1 MSRIET
7 RLQSSTDLHSTIGC
21 PSWRRYD
28 ISYEYYINLIVSHI
42 HMREKNLSVPVINLV
57 LHVQIVRVVHETS
70 SEGNAQFAFQ
80 ELRDR
85 VINMHILPPNEY

>member
-1 MSRIET
+1 
-7 RLQSSTDLHSTIGC
+7 
-21 PSWRRYD
+21 
-28 ISYEYYINLIVSHI
+28 
-42 HMREKNLSVPVINLV
+42 MREKNLSVPVINLV

-85 VINMHILPPNEY
+85 VINMHILPPNEYWGNVICVKPDRSRSEVQWDLIHNKVEV

>member
-1 MSRIET
+1 
-7 RLQSSTDLHSTIGC
+7 
-21 PSWRRYD
+21 
-28 ISYEYYINLIVSHI
+28 
-42 HMREKNLSVPVINLV
+42 MREKNLSVPVINLV

-85 VINMHILPPNEY
+85 IINMHILPPNEY